1 MEKIYV
7 TTYRGFD
14 ITLRPDGYYDYVN
27 ASHRD
32 LDVLKEIIDEE
43 FQDGEGDEYIY
54 KELQDEGI
62 GDEYIN
68 DHFDHDN
75 DDGQPDEAQ
84 EWHDF
89 DPDC

>member
-7 TTYRGFD
+7 TTYRGYD

-32 LDVLKEIIDEE
+32 LDVLKEFIDEE
-43 FQDGEGDEYIY
+43 FQDGEGDDWEDDREYDWADDR
-54 KELQDEGI
+54 E
-62 GDEYIN
+62 
-68 DHFDHDN
+68 H

-84 EWHDF
+84 EWHDY
-89 DPDC
+89 DDQC